1 MSRWHCVRIDQIEQI
16 DIRGIVLLELTAFRV
31 GGCDEPPSALHD
43 WLLSDSVP
51 GRVFFNRLGAASD
64 ADRSARKQTS
74 KSALLTQHT
83 CHARSIPSA
92 V

>member
-51 GRVFFNRLGAASD
+51 GRAVF
-64 ADRSARKQTS
+64 
-74 KSALLTQHT
+74 
-83 CHARSIPSA
+83 
-92 V
+92 